1 MFPICD
7 ALRDLYNL
15 YKLILATLLK
25 VTLFH
30 GCFSRFLNCTNA
42 TKSRK
47 ASHIIPES
55 VDIEINKL
63 KKNLIEIDG
72 INTLLRE
79 ENQKLREENAIIK
92 KSNNV
97 NKANNTNK
105 INKLETQVKSLQ
117 KSLTE
122 ANTKNAEKTQ
132 KYINYSDKR
141 DYIMCQN
148 RTK

>member
-1 MFPICD
+1 M
-7 ALRDLYNL
+7 
-15 YKLILATLLK
+15 LATLLK

-55 VDIEINKL
+55 VDIEINKP

-92 KSNNV
+92 NSNNV

-148 RTK
+148 RAK